1 MIKIQ
6 KKSFNIEKEI
16 KKIKDKFKDVGAVSN
31 FIGYVRNTNKN
42 KKVIS
47 IDLEVYPEMAKK
59 YLEDL
64 CARVKNKWEIADI
77 LIIHRF
83 GKLKVNEK
91 IVLIAVFSMHRNDSL
106 KACNFIMDFLKKD
119 APFWKKE
126 KYSNKTEWQ

>member
-16 KKIKDKFKDVGAVSN
+16 KKIKDKYKDVGAVSN

-106 KACNFIMDFLKKD
+106 KACNFIMDFLKK
-119 APFWKKE
+119 
-126 KYSNKTEWQ
+126 STQ